1 MGSFDLIP
9 HSGASVA
16 DDIRS
21 GPRRCQRDAAAIGSI
36 GAGLTDVWRGPAI
49 SPILHLATFETVVYA
64 TLILAGGLSRPGRDS
79 CAASGGAGSDPRM
92 DMRKIS
98 LKLQVVA
105 LAFAIAAS
113 ANAAVAADDTVV
125 ANVNGKDIV
134 EADLSLA
141 EAEIGGELGNLPQNV
156 RRRVLVEYMIDNQL
170 FAEAA
175 EGEKLA
181 TGADFERRIAYWRQ
195 RALRDVYFE
204 KSVRGSI
211 SEAVAR
217 GIYDDKVK
225 GLPAEEEVQ
234 ARHILV
240 KTEDAAK
247 ALATEIGKGGD
258 FAELASKNSEDPGSK
273 AQGGMLGYFG
283 RGQMVPAFEDAA
295 FSLQKG
301 EVSKPVQSQF
311 GWHIIKVE
319 DRRQKPPPSF
329 EEVKDRLIGSMV
341 QSKAQDIASGLRSK
355 AKINYIDAE
364 IKKLADEDAAK
375 RAVQDAVLQQQMKD
389 ATGQGAAPAPVAP
402 APITPAP

>member
-1 MGSFDLIP
+1 M
-9 HSGASVA
+9 ASL
-16 DDIRS
+16 
-21 GPRRCQRDAAAIGSI
+21 AA
-36 GAGLTDVWRGPAI
+36 
-49 SPILHLATFETVVYA
+49 
-64 TLILAGGLSRPGRDS
+64 LSLP
-79 CAASGGAGSDPRM
+79 
-92 DMRKIS
+92 
-98 LKLQVVA
+98 
-105 LAFAIAAS
+105 
-113 ANAAVAADDTVV
+113 AVAADETII
-125 ANVNGKDIV
+125 AKVNGRDIV
-134 EADLSLA
+134 EADLALA

-156 RRRVLVEYMIDNQL
+156 KRRVLVEYMIDNQL

-175 EGEKLA
+175 ETDKLA
-181 TGADFERRIAYWRQ
+181 TGADFERRLAYWRQ
-195 RALRDVYFE
+195 RALRDIYFE

-225 GLPAEEEVQ
+225 GLKTDEEVQ

-240 KTEDAAK
+240 KSEDAAK
-247 ALATEIGKGGD
+247 ALVVEIGKGAD
-258 FAELASKNSEDPGSK
+258 FADLAKKNSEDPGSK
-273 AQGGMLGYFG
+273 EQGGMLGYFG

-341 QSKAQDIASGLRSK
+341 QNKAQDIATGLRSK
-355 AKINYIDAE
+355 AQITYVDAE

-375 RAVQDAVLQQQMKD
+375 RAIAEEAFKNQ
-389 ATGQGAAPAPVAP
+389 TEGAPGSPVPA
-402 APITPAP
+402 TPAPQPTPTPTPTP